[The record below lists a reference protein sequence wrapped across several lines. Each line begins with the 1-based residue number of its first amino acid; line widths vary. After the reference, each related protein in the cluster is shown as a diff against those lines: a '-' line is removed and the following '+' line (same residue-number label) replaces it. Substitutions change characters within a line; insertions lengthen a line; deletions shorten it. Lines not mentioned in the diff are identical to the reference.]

1 MRAKPNFHF
10 PAHFWL
16 WLWAA
21 CVLLLLVSQAQAAVQ
36 QVSHKKTAAKTLPPK
51 RSAKSQSPQK
61 KAGAKKGSPKKAQ
74 SKSTVP
80 QALSDARKAGLH
92 HTYDPLGL
100 TAAVVYAIDANSGE
114 VLLRKNDGAIL
125 PIASLTK
132 LMTAVL
138 IAEAM
143 LPLNE
148 TITITQEDVDKV
160 KNSSSRLSV
169 GAQLERREL
178 LKLVL
183 MSSENRAAHAL
194 ARTWPGGRTD
204 FVQRMNERA
213 RQLGM
218 VSTYFADSSGLS
230 PQNRSNARDLA
241 RLVQI
246 AHRIPRLRE
255 FSTTHEY
262 DALVGGRRIVY
273 RNSNGLVRANALD
286 GIALQKTGFINESG
300 RCLAM
305 QLDINGRDIITVFL
319 DSVSPTAREND
330 VKRVYAWIE
339 RQTQVQITEAPEAR

>member
-16 WLWAA
+16 WLWVA
-21 CVLLLLVSQAQAAVQ
+21 CVLLVVSQAQAAVQ

-51 RSAKSQSPQK
+51 RSAKSPQK
-61 KAGAKKGSPKKAQ
+61 KAGAKKATPKKAQ
-74 SKSTVP
+74 SKNTVP
-80 QALSDARKAGLH
+80 RALSDARKAGLH

-100 TAAVVYAIDANSGE
+100 TAAVVYVIDANSSE
-114 VLLRKNDGAIL
+114 VLLRKNEGAIL

-148 TITITQEDVDKV
+148 TITITQADVDKV

-194 ARTWPGGRTD
+194 ARTWPEGRAD
-204 FVQRMNERA
+204 FVKRMNERA
-213 RQLGM
+213 RTLGM
-218 VSTYFADSSGLS
+218 ASTYFADSSGLS
-230 PQNRSNARDLA
+230 PSNRSNARDLA

-246 AHRIPRLRE
+246 AHRIPQLRE
-255 FSTTHEY
+255 FSTTQEHR
-262 DALVGGRRIVY
+262 ALVGDRFVPY
-273 RNSNGLVRANALD
+273 RNTNRLVRTNAWD

-300 RCLAM
+300 PCLVM
-305 QLDINGRDIITVFL
+305 QLEVGGRDIIMVLL
-319 DSVSPTAREND
+319 DSVDPAARLAD
-330 VKRVYAWIE
+330 AKRVYAWIE
-339 RQTQVQITEAPEAR
+339 QQTQIQITEAPEAR